1 MIDLTTCVKGQKLR
15 LRNGKVATY
24 VNSGWIGHIHYPHEI
39 KAGYG
44 NLLYYANSGK
54 YDLADHTDGS
64 WDVVEILSLE
74 TTEPASHPSVA
85 WWESCPWI
93 TDRKPTPLDG
103 DTYGRVYIKSGEN
116 KVLASNWN
124 DVGAHENWIHL
135 CGWQPLNQTP
145 KEKALALIAKQ
156 DAGSWK
162 PTPDDW
168 TIIRK
173 GLTE

>member
-93 TDRKPTPLDG
+93 TDRRPTKEDG
-103 DTYGRVYIKSGEN
+103 DKFDRVFVKTIQS
-116 KVLASNWN
+116 KVVTTLFS
-124 DVGAHENWIHL
+124 DVNHNEAWIHHHD
-135 CGWQPLNQTP
+135 WQPPILSS
-145 KEKALALIAKQ
+145 KEQAIELINNHSPRRER
-156 DAGSWK
+156 DC
-162 PTPDDW
+162 
-168 TIIRK
+168 
-173 GLTE
+173 